1 MSEMDIRSD
10 FSILEKNPTLAYFD
24 SASTTLMPKVVPAAI
39 SDFLNNVAVS
49 TRRGAHSLATK
60 GSVAVENTRN
70 SIAEFLKTDS
80 SQISFQNSIP
90 TAIASFA
97 FGYFKQNPEKKSI
110 VVAENEEHSVLVTL
124 QRVSQILNL
133 ELRTIPINETGLI
146 DIQILDDLVDE
157 RTGITA
163 VSTVTVGWGV
173 SNPIQQVSTIAHEK
187 ESVHICDASRS
198 IAFEEK
204 MPMEFGV
211 DFLVFSGNI
220 GMMGPPG
227 LTIQWL
233 NKALSVNHIP
243 GILGGNSVSN
253 VTASSFELALPPD
266 KFESGTI
273 NVPGIIGFHSALRYI
288 TNLRKSGMIPYVK
301 ELSKYLQKRFGE
313 MESIT
318 VYGIPN
324 DSTTIFGFNLGSDD
338 GISCHDI
345 ALFLDESNIAVRS
358 GLLCAH
364 PLVKQV
370 SPDGILQVS
379 LHAYNSIDDINRLV
393 ENLQKI
399 ASDLI

>member
-1 MSEMDIRSD
+1 MDIRSD